1 VAAKSDKIL
10 RTTKEWIELERVW
23 TKRTKS
29 ALLCGS
35 EKSEPKFKLE
45 HSEICDK
52 VEQFNQTEDYHK
64 RVVMLNQCDDRVDEE
79 IFNNLSSRSYFKGLL
94 MLHLSNSQKEL
105 ASKVKCI
112 LNEMKSLLANSQFKD
127 HLNKLDYEFFLKM
140 EQPKEFNEFDF
151 MYMEYMRI
159 REERLNELRLKQEEE
174 ERKRL
179 EREQREKQ
187 LAEEQ
192 KGIFLLSKFV

>member
-1 VAAKSDKIL
+1 M
-10 RTTKEWIELERVW
+10 W

-29 ALLCGS
+29 GLLCGS
-35 EKSEPKFKLE
+35 DKSEPKFKLE

-52 VEQFNQTEDYHK
+52 VEKFNQTDDYHK
-64 RVVMLNQCDDRVDEE
+64 RVVMLNECDDRVDDE
-79 IFNNLSSRSYFKGLL
+79 IFNNLCSRSYFKGLL
-94 MLHLSNSQKEL
+94 MLHLINNQKEL

-112 LNEMKSLLANSQFKD
+112 LNEMKNLLANSQFKD

-140 EQPKEFNEFDF
+140 EQPKEFSEFDL
-151 MYMEYMRI
+151 MYIEYMSI
-159 REERLNELRLKQEEE
+159 REERLRELRLKQEEE

-192 KGIFLLSKFV
+192 KGESLFIYFF